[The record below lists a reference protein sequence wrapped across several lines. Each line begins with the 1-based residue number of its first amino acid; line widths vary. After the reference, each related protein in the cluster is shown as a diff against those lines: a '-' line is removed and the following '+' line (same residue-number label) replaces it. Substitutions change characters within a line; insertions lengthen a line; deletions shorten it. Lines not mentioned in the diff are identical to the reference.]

1 MASTTVDIQLGGVLA
16 GVTITSS
23 NAITGVVS
31 LGTDVTD
38 FTGVRNTFVGT
49 DAGKL
54 AKTVNQAVFLGFN
67 AGTVGLG
74 DSSVIIGSDAAPLA
88 IPTED
93 SGNSIVIGYN
103 VVPNSTRVDK
113 STVIGR
119 SSATGCPIVKS
130 AVIIGDS
137 VTMNI
142 ASCEEVIAIGSRMR
156 INEPAQRITAVGHFS
171 RVGGSN
177 TVCVGYNNTVADGTL
192 NNIALGTLIVAKGND
207 NVAVG
212 YDINI
217 DSSAASGNLIVGGSG
232 TVLGAV
238 SNLTSFDAVSYPG
251 GLVSSNTLY
260 LGGCLR
266 WNKVSGDLLLRAV
279 GTAGLVV
286 RTAAAAADVSVITA
300 TPTLLTLYGNVT
312 VTPSGVV
319 TAPVV
324 NTPLFTATAMTAG
337 TLTASGLVTAQSG
350 ITVSAGTL
358 SAKATEVTTLTASGL
373 VTAQAG
379 LTVSS
384 GTLTANGGVST
395 TTVTA
400 SGNVSSGGS
409 VSASGSVTAGGS
421 MTASGSMTA
430 GTTFTATGLVTC
442 GRLTIV
448 DPPVD
453 PLAFPLTYPPGYALN
468 TTSLNATGTSALQ
481 AVTTTTL
488 TASGKVTANAALQ
501 VNGGLLE
508 ATSGLTVST
517 GSTTV
522 QALTVNGL
530 STVGV
535 INASGKLTV
544 TSSDGIQTPNLT
556 VDTSAS
562 VYKISTTTTDSAIFA
577 LDAGRSQVKSLVTT
591 DTTTGEFALDAGF
604 ARVKTL
610 KTTETATGVY
620 ALDAGKT
627 RVTTLSTTDASV
639 AAGTYSLDVGSS
651 RVESLVTTSTAG
663 YALDAGRSRVSELT
677 STGDVG
683 VTGLINVVTTAAD
696 TFAFGTDVNGA
707 PVKSGTAAVVAN
719 SADLNKLYAGE
730 MLTGSL
736 QTTGKVTVTDADG
749 VETTKLVTTFT
760 SANTALYALDAGR
773 SMVTYLKSTGDVVVD
788 GIVDVN
794 GTGDLTFGTDVN
806 GAATKTGTAAVVA
819 ESADF
824 DKLYAGDLLAGSLTT
839 NGAVTVTATDGI
851 VTSKLSTTSRP
862 SGSSAYVLDVGDARV
877 DSLMSLGNVTIEGS
891 ISLTTTADTLA
902 FVNTLGGPVLD
913 EKTGTAVIV
922 ANSGDFAKLYAGD
935 MLTASLTSSG
945 KVTVTHAD
953 GVDTKKLITS
963 NSPSTL
969 GTYELLAGNTLVN
982 ELTTAGDVSV
992 GGYVTFP
999 VAFVPTFDFTLDID
1013 GVITA
1018 KAGDAAIVA
1027 VSADV
1032 EKLYAGT
1039 LYTDSVTS
1047 TGKVTV
1053 TAADGVVSSKFST
1066 PARPTASA
1074 TYELDVG
1081 DSRVDSLMSIGD
1093 VTIEGSLSVTTTAD
1107 TLAFVNTL
1115 GGPVLDEK
1123 TGTAAVVANSGD
1135 FAKLYAGDMLTA
1147 SLTSSGKVTVTHA
1160 DGIDTKKLT
1169 TANSPAL
1176 AGTFDLLAGDS
1187 LVKTLRTD
1195 GDVTFN
1201 GYVSFAAG
1209 FTPTYDFPV
1218 GGAKT
1223 GVAAIS
1229 AHSIDV
1235 MAYLYADAIRTSGV
1249 SAGSGTI
1256 QGGTLIG
1263 NTLTLKKDAGSS
1275 WDVAA
1280 GSSPSPN
1287 TLSIQST
1294 ATNIIVTD
1302 AFTTPDEPTKAY
1314 CKTDG
1319 NTGIQVGSIVSA
1331 TGTFS
1336 TYVGTVT
1343 PDTTGAVPI
1352 VGLTTFAE
1360 KNACVGVVSAIEG
1373 SGGFREY
1380 MNGSLVFRMPR
1391 AIADSRAVVSTA
1403 GFGKILVIEDAVVT
1417 IGDLLCV
1424 SATTPGVA
1432 DVQGDDT
1439 VYSWTVAKATE
1450 TVTVPSGTGSV
1461 LVACKFLC

>member
-23 NAITGVVS
+23 NAITGVVA
-31 LGTDVTD
+31 LGTDVTE

-54 AKTVNQAVFLGFN
+54 AKTINQAVFVGFN

-93 SGNSIVIGYN
+93 SGNSVVIGYN

-119 SSATGCPIVKS
+119 SSATGCPVVKS
-130 AVIIGDS
+130 SVVIGDS
-137 VTMNI
+137 VTMNV
-142 ASCEEVIAIGSRMR
+142 ATCEEVIAIGSRMR

-192 NNIALGTLIVAKGND
+192 NNIALGTLIVTKGND
-207 NVAVG
+207 NVVVG

-217 DSSAASGNLIVGGSG
+217 DSTAASGNLVVGGTG

-238 SNLTSFDAVSYPG
+238 SNLTSFDARAYPG
-251 GLVSSNTLY
+251 GLVANDTLY

-266 WNKVSGDLLLRAV
+266 WNKVSGELLLRAV
-279 GTAGLVV
+279 GTASVV
-286 RTAAAAADVSVITA
+286 VKTTAAAADVSVITA

-312 VTPSGVV
+312 VTPAGVV

-324 NTPLFTATAMTAG
+324 STPVFSATAMTAG
-337 TLTASGLVTAQSG
+337 TLTASGLVTAQNG
-350 ITVSAGTL
+350 VTISAGTL

-373 VTAQAG
+373 VTSQSG

-384 GTLTANGGVST
+384 GTLNANGGVST

-400 SGNVSSGGS
+400 SGGVSSGGS
-409 VSASGSVTAGGS
+409 VTASGSVTAGGS
-421 MTASGSMTA
+421 MTA
-430 GTTFTATGLVTC
+430 GTSITATGLVTC

-453 PLAFPLTYPPGYALN
+453 PLAVPLTYPPGYALN

-488 TASGKVTANAALQ
+488 TTSGKVTANAALQ

-508 ATSGLTVST
+508 ATAGLTVSA

-522 QALTVNGL
+522 QTLTANGL
-530 STVGV
+530 STLGV

-544 TSSDGIQTPNLT
+544 TSSNGIQTPILT

-562 VYKISTTTTDSAIFA
+562 VYKISTTATDSAIFA

-591 DTTTGEFALDAGF
+591 DTTAGEFALDAGF

-610 KTTETATGVY
+610 KTTETGTGIY

-663 YALDAGRSRVSELT
+663 YALDAGISRVSELT
-677 STGDVG
+677 STGNVG
-683 VTGLINVVTTAAD
+683 VTGLINVVLTAAD
-696 TFAFGTDVNGA
+696 TFAFGTDVNGVA
-707 PVKSGTAAVVAN
+707 VKSGTAAVVAN
-719 SADLNKLYAGE
+719 SANLNKLYAGE

-736 QTTGKVTVTDADG
+736 QTTGKVTVTDAGG

-760 SANTALYALDAGR
+760 SANATLYALDAGR
-773 SMVTYLKSTGDVVVD
+773 SRVTYLESTGDVDVD
-788 GIVDVN
+788 GLLEVN
-794 GTGDLTFGTDVN
+794 GTGDLAFSTDVN
-806 GAATKTGTAAVVA
+806 GAVTKAGKASVVA
-819 ESADF
+819 ASADF
-824 DKLYAGDLLAGSLTT
+824 SKLYAGDLLAGSLTT

-851 VTSKLSTTSRP
+851 VTRKLATQSRP

-877 DSLMSLGNVTIEGS
+877 DSLMSLGDVTIQGS
-891 ISLTTTADTLA
+891 ISLTTTSDTLE

-913 EKTGTAVIV
+913 EKTGTAAFA
-922 ANSGDFAKLYAGD
+922 ANSGDFVKLYAGD

-953 GVDTKKLITS
+953 GVNTKKLVTA
-963 NSPSTL
+963 NSPTTT

-999 VAFVPTFDFTLDID
+999 AAFVPTFDFTLDID

-1027 VSADV
+1027 ASADV

-1066 PARPTASA
+1066 PSRPTTTA
-1074 TYELDVG
+1074 TYVLDVG

-1093 VTIEGSLSVTTTAD
+1093 VAIDGSLSVNTTTD

-1115 GGPVLDEK
+1115 GGTVLDEK
-1123 TGTAAVVANSGD
+1123 TGTAAVAANSGD
-1135 FAKLYAGDMLTA
+1135 FTMLYAGDMLTA
-1147 SLTSSGKVTVTHA
+1147 SLTSSGKVTVTHV
-1160 DGIDTKKLT
+1160 DGIDTTKFV
-1169 TANSPAL
+1169 TANSPTL
-1176 AGTFDLLAGDS
+1176 GTGTYDLRAGDS

-1201 GYVSFAAG
+1201 GYVRFAAG

-1235 MAYLYADAIRTSGV
+1235 MAYLYADAIRTAGV

-1343 PDTTGAVPI
+1343 PDTTGAVPV

-1391 AIADSRAVVSTA
+1391 ATADSRAVVSTA
-1403 GFGKILVIEDAVVT
+1403 GFGKVLVVPDAIVT

-1424 SATTPGVA
+1424 SATTPGEA
-1432 DVQGDDT
+1432 DVQTDDI

-1450 TVTVPSGTGSV
+1450 TVTVSSTQSE